1 MTEKRTGVLTG
12 KLITFEGVD
21 GAGKTTQVA
30 LTGDA
35 LERRGYSVLTTRE
48 PGGTRLSEQIRGLL
62 LDPQF
67 GEMAASTE
75 ALLYAAARSQLVEEV
90 ILPALKAGMIV
101 LCDRFVDSSL
111 AYQGFGRQLDPELL
125 CTVNA
130 FALAG
135 LGAFYTI
142 LFDLEPEQG
151 LQRFEARKS
160 DRLEQEGLIFQQR
173 VRDGYRA
180 LAAAAPER
188 IRVVDGSGPPDEV
201 QSRAW
206 PHVAAFIEGREQGAP
221 FNGSGQLAARGRKP

>member
-1 MTEKRTGVLTG
+1 MSGLTVQPAGKLTG
-12 KLITFEGVD
+12 KLITFEGID

-30 LTGDA
+30 LARDA
-35 LERRGYSVLTTRE
+35 LERRGYSVLATRE
-48 PGGTRLSEQIRGLL
+48 PGGARLSERIRGLL

-67 GEMAASTE
+67 DEMAASAE

-90 ILPALKAGMIV
+90 ILPALQGGAVV

-111 AYQGFGRQLDPELL
+111 AYQGYGRQLDLELL

-142 LFDLEPEQG
+142 LFDLAPEQG
-151 LQRFEARKS
+151 LQRFEARES
-160 DRLEQEGLIFQQR
+160 DRLEQEGVIFQRR

-188 IRVVDGSGPPDEV
+188 IRVVDGSGLPDAV
-201 QSRAW
+201 QARTWARIS
-206 PHVAAFIEGREQGAP
+206 AFVEGREQGAP
-221 FNGSGQLAARGRKP
+221 FTGVP